1 MLKFIVMGLKIF
13 AVCCFFGLVV
23 FLPITL
29 TAVHIENENEN
40 STAINR
46 LSIAVLEPGSN
57 KFIAYLIFAYLF
69 TFITFFFLTKSYDE
83 YVYLRA
89 KFLLTQSKTM
99 VARSV
104 MVTGIPDHLR
114 SDQALSE
121 YFENLNIGPV
131 ESCYVVREVH
141 RLNTMIKKRASAL
154 IHLEEAYAAY
164 WGNPCKIPGYDPDRI
179 LDDVEMYKK
188 VLDLA
193 EKRESTDD
201 DRSSDEEQPGV
212 TPSSSVRKNKK
223 RRPGNTTFFKG
234 LVEPKFN
241 LKKNTSKRPTV
252 RIGGLFGLFGK
263 KVDAIEYYTKLF
275 DDLDKIVVDR
285 RTSPNYEMT
294 NCAFVTFEQMSSAV
308 SKASLFNEKKSC
320 NDKLIYR
327 NNITGYRLANRYQ
340 SKSLYMSYED
350 GV

>member
-1 MLKFIVMGLKIF
+1 MLKFILMGLKIF
-13 AVCCFFGLVV
+13 AVCCFFGVVV
-23 FLPITL
+23 FFPITL
-29 TAVHIENENEN
+29 TTPHIESDNTT
-40 STAINR
+40 SINR
-46 LSIAVLEPGSN
+46 LSIAVIEKGSN
-57 KFIAYLIFAYLF
+57 KFVAYLIFAYFF
-69 TFITFFFLTKSYDE
+69 TFVTFFFLTKSYDE

-89 KFLLTQSKTM
+89 KFLLSQSKTM

-104 MVTGIPDHLR
+104 IVTGIPAHLR
-114 SDQALSE
+114 SDQALSD

-201 DRSSDEEQPGV
+201 DSSSDEEHKQPGV
-212 TPSSSVRKNKK
+212 TPSSSLRKNKK

-241 LKKNTSKRPTV
+241 LKKSTSKRPTV

-294 NCAFVTFEQMSSAV
+294 NVAFVTFERMSSAV
-308 SKASLFNEKKSC
+308 SYTTFFIKKKGF
-320 NDKLIYR
+320 NDKLIYD
-327 NNITGYRLANRYQ
+327 IIIGYRLSNRYQ
-340 SKSLYMSYED
+340 SSSLHLSY
-350 GV
+350 